1 MDRLKN
7 ALRRDFWILLLDV
20 VAVNLAYYLALAFRV
35 AVNNM
40 GGIFGSP
47 SDVPVYFSAFYR
59 IAPIY
64 TVLCI
69 VVFFLF
75 KLYGGVW
82 RFAGIND
89 MYRILASWVVTTVM
103 QILVSYF
110 VMKTI
115 GFTRSRMP
123 GTYYMLGCMLQ
134 LLFVT
139 AIRFGPKTVAD
150 EKRRRVKKAD
160 KALVVGAG
168 ELGQQTVKML
178 QSGVNYD
185 VSFIVDTEDEHVGL
199 LLDGIPVYGLQT
211 LKMLLEKND
220 IKCIFL
226 AEPHLS
232 DTDRKTISAV
242 CSELKIEMRESR
254 ENKVDPEK
262 RSAAQLQF
270 VPISYSDDYALSQE
284 EAWLQSVLSGQEKEK
299 D

>member
-1 MDRLKN
+1 MIKN
-7 ALRRDFWILLLDV
+7 ALKKDIWILLLDI

-69 VVFFLF
+69 IVFFLF

-89 MYRILASWVVTTVM
+89 MYRILGAWLVTTLL
-103 QILVSYF
+103 QLVVSF
-110 VMKTI
+110 LTMRAMN
-115 GFTRSRMP
+115 FNFARMP
-123 GTYYMLGCMLQ
+123 ATYYMLGCVLQ

-150 EKRRRVKKAD
+150 EKRRRAKKAE
-160 KALVVGAG
+160 KALVIGAG

-270 VPISYSDDYALSQE
+270 VPISYSEDYSLSQE
-284 EAWLQSVLSGQEKEK
+284 EAWLQSVLSGK
-299 D
+299 DGGKG

>member
-1 MDRLKN
+1 MDRIKSALK
-7 ALRRDFWILLLDV
+7 RDIWILLLDI

-89 MYRILASWVVTTVM
+89 MYRILASWVVTTVI
-103 QILVSYF
+103 QILVSYL
-110 VMKTI
+110 VMKAI

-150 EKRRRVKKAD
+150 EKRRRAKKAD

-168 ELGQQTVKML
+168 ELGQQTVKLL

-211 LKMLLEKND
+211 LKMLLVKND
-220 IKCIFL
+220 IKCVFL

-232 DTDRKTISAV
+232 ETDRKMISSI
-242 CSELKIEMRESR
+242 CSSLEIELRETR
-254 ENKVDPEK
+254 ENKLDPQK
-262 RSAAQLQF
+262 RSAAPLQF
-270 VPISYSDDYALSQE
+270 VPISYSEGYGMSQE
-284 EAWLQSVLSGQEKEK
+284 DAWLQSVLSGQDKEK

>member
-1 MDRLKN
+1 MERIRN
-7 ALRRDFWILLLDV
+7 ALKKDIWILLLDV
-20 VAVNLAYYLALAFRV
+20 AAVNLAYFLALAFRV

-40 GGIFGSP
+40 GGVFGSP

-89 MYRILASWVVTTVM
+89 MYRILASWVVTTVI

-110 VMKTI
+110 MMKAI
-115 GFTRSRMP
+115 GFTTSRMP
-123 GTYYMLGCMLQ
+123 ATYYMLGCMLQ

-150 EKRRRVKKAD
+150 EKRRRAKKAD

-178 QSGVNYD
+178 QSGMNYE
-185 VSFIVDTEDEHVGL
+185 VSAIVDTENEHVGL
-199 LLDGIPVYGLQT
+199 MIDGTPVYGLES
-211 LKMLLEKND
+211 LEALIENNG
-220 IKCIFL
+220 IKCVFL
-226 AEPHLS
+226 AEPDLNNKN
-232 DTDRKTISAV
+232 RGRIAACCKV
-242 CSELKIEMRESR
+242 RNVELKERMFDSTSKNEPVS
-254 ENKVDPEK
+254 EQQFKAVTYVDKEWAEEYK
-262 RSAAQLQF
+262 KQF
-270 VPISYSDDYALSQE
+270 GE
-284 EAWLQSVLSGQEKEK
+284 EPSFF
-299 D
+299 

>member
-1 MDRLKN
+1 MNRIKN
-7 ALRRDFWILLLDV
+7 ALKRDIWILLLDV
-20 VAVNLAYYLALAFRV
+20 VAVNLSYFLALAFRV
-35 AVNNM
+35 AVNSM

-69 VVFFLF
+69 IVFFLF

-89 MYRILASWVVTTVM
+89 MYRILASWVVTTLIQIVISFLIM
-103 QILVSYF
+103 QS
-110 VMKTI
+110 M
-115 GFTRSRMP
+115 GFNSARMP
-123 GTYYMLGCMLQ
+123 ATYYMLGCVLQ

-150 EKRRRVKKAD
+150 EKRRRAKKAD

-199 LLDGIPVYGLQT
+199 LLDGIPVYGFET
-211 LKMLLEKND
+211 LETLLEKN
-220 IKCIFL
+220 KVRCVFL
-226 AEPHLS
+226 AEPDLTNGEKAKVAGFCRTHGIEIKERVF
-232 DTDRKTISAV
+232 DTVDD
-242 CSELKIEMRESR
+242 
-254 ENKVDPEK
+254 NKPMTE
-262 RSAAQLQF
+262 LQF
-270 VPISYSDDYALSQE
+270 KSVTAVDEQWAE
-284 EAWLQSVLSGQEKEK
+284 EYKKQFGEEPTFF
-299 D
+299 

>member
-1 MDRLKN
+1 M
-7 ALRRDFWILLLDV
+7 LDI
-20 VAVNLAYYLALAFRV
+20 VAVNLAYYLALVFRV

-64 TVLCI
+64 TALCI
-69 VVFFLF
+69 IVFFLF

-89 MYRILASWVVTTVM
+89 MYRILASWVVTTLI
-103 QILVSYF
+103 QIVVSYIM
-110 VMKTI
+110 MKAM
-115 GFTRSRMP
+115 GFNSARMP
-123 GTYYMLGCMLQ
+123 ATYYMLGCMLQ

-150 EKRRRVKKAD
+150 EKRRRAKKAD

-178 QSGVNYD
+178 QSGLNYE
-185 VSFIVDTEDEHVGL
+185 VSAIVDTENEHVGL
-199 LLDGIPVYGLQT
+199 MIDGTPVYGLET
-211 LKMLLEKND
+211 LEMLIENNG

-226 AEPHLS
+226 AEPDL
-232 DTDRKTISAV
+232 TKGEKAKIVGA
-242 CSELKIEMRESR
+242 CQKQGIELKERMFDTADKNEPMK
-254 ENKVDPEK
+254 E
-262 RSAAQLQF
+262 LQF
-270 VPISYSDDYALSQE
+270 KSVTAVDEQWAE
-284 EAWLQSVLSGQEKEK
+284 EYKKQFGEDPSFF
-299 D
+299 

>member
-1 MDRLKN
+1 MERIKRALK
-7 ALRRDFWILLLDV
+7 RDIWILLLDII
-20 VAVNLAYYLALAFRV
+20 AVNLAYFLALVFRV

-89 MYRILASWVVTTVM
+89 MYRILASWVVTTVI
-103 QILVSYF
+103 QILVSYL
-110 VMKTI
+110 MMNAI
-115 GFTRSRMP
+115 GFNTSRMP
-123 GTYYMLGCMLQ
+123 ATYYMLGCMLQ

-139 AIRFGPKTVAD
+139 AIRFVPKTIAD
-150 EKRRRVKKAD
+150 ERRRRMKKAA

-168 ELGQQTVKML
+168 ELGQQTMKVI
-178 QSGVNYD
+178 QSGPEYD
-185 VSFIVDTEDEHVGL
+185 VCCVVDTEQEHVGL
-199 LLDGIPVYGLQT
+199 LLDGIPVFGLET
-211 LKMLLEKND
+211 LEALLEKNE
-220 IKCIFL
+220 IKCVFL

-232 DTDRKTISAV
+232 ASDRHMIAGV
-242 CSELKIEMRESR
+242 CKAKNIDLKERLFESESTEQNMKEADAEV
-254 ENKVDPEK
+254 K
-262 RSAAQLQF
+262 F
-270 VPISYSDDYALSQE
+270 VPVTLVD
-284 EAWLQSVLSGQEKEK
+284 EKWADEYK
-299 D
+299 KEFGEDPSFF

>member
-1 MDRLKN
+1 MERIKN
-7 ALRRDFWILLLDV
+7 ALKRDIWILLLDI

-89 MYRILASWVVTTVM
+89 MYRILASWVVTTLI

-110 VMKTI
+110 MMKAI
-115 GFTRSRMP
+115 GFITSRMP
-123 GTYYMLGCMLQ
+123 ATYYMLGCMLQ

-139 AIRFGPKTVAD
+139 AIRFGPKTIAD
-150 EKRRRVKKAD
+150 EKRRRAKKAD

-178 QSGVNYD
+178 QSGLNYE
-185 VSFIVDTEDEHVGL
+185 VSAIVDTENEHVGL
-199 LLDGIPVYGLQT
+199 MIDGTPVYGLES
-211 LKMLLEKND
+211 LEALTENNA
-220 IKCIFL
+220 IKCVFL
-226 AEPHLS
+226 AEPYLN
-232 DTDRKTISAV
+232 TKNKGRIAACCKAKNV
-242 CSELKIEMRESR
+242 ELKERMFDSTSKNEPVS
-254 ENKVDPEK
+254 EQQFKAVTYVDKEWAEEYK
-262 RSAAQLQF
+262 KQF
-270 VPISYSDDYALSQE
+270 GE
-284 EAWLQSVLSGQEKEK
+284 EPSFF
-299 D
+299 

>member
-1 MDRLKN
+1 MERIKN
-7 ALRRDFWILLLDV
+7 ALKRDIWILLLDI

-89 MYRILASWVVTTVM
+89 MYRILASWVVTTLI

-110 VMKTI
+110 VMKAM
-115 GFTRSRMP
+115 GFNTSRMP
-123 GTYYMLGCMLQ
+123 ATYYMLGCMLQ

-139 AIRFGPKTVAD
+139 AIRFGPKTIAD
-150 EKRRRVKKAD
+150 EKRRRAKKAE

-178 QSGVNYD
+178 QSGMNYE
-185 VSFIVDTEDEHVGL
+185 VSAIVDSENEHVGL
-199 LLDGIPVYGLQT
+199 MIDGTPVYGLET
-211 LKMLLEKND
+211 LEKLIENNG
-220 IKCIFL
+220 IRCVFL
-226 AEPHLS
+226 AEPDLNS
-232 DTDRKTISAV
+232 KNRGRIAACCKTHNI
-242 CSELKIEMRESR
+242 ELKERLFDTSSKDPGTVTEQQF
-254 ENKVDPEK
+254 KAVTDVDPEWAEEYK
-262 RSAAQLQF
+262 KQF
-270 VPISYSDDYALSQE
+270 GE
-284 EAWLQSVLSGQEKEK
+284 EPSFF
-299 D
+299 

>member
-1 MDRLKN
+1 MIKN
-7 ALRRDFWILLLDV
+7 ALKKDSWILLLDIV
-20 VAVNLAYYLALAFRV
+20 VVNLAYYLALVFRV
-35 AVNNM
+35 AVNDM
-40 GGIFGSP
+40 GGIFGAP
-47 SDVPVYFSAFYR
+47 SDIPVFFSAFYR

-82 RFAGIND
+82 RFAGMND
-89 MYRILASWVVTTVM
+89 MYRILGAWLVTTLL
-103 QILVSYF
+103 QLVVSF
-110 VMKTI
+110 LTMRAMN
-115 GFTRSRMP
+115 FNFARMP
-123 GTYYMLGCMLQ
+123 ATYYMVGCVLQ
-134 LLFVT
+134 LLFMTV
-139 AIRFGPKTVAD
+139 IRFGPKTVAD
-150 EKRRRVKKAD
+150 EKRRRAKKAD

-168 ELGQQTVKML
+168 ELGQQTVKLL

-220 IKCIFL
+220 IKCVFL

-232 DTDRKTISAV
+232 ETDRKKISAT
-242 CSELKIEMRESR
+242 CSDLKIEIRETR

-262 RSAAQLQF
+262 RSAAPLQF
-270 VPISYSDDYALSQE
+270 VPISYSDGYGMSQE
-284 EAWLQSVLSGQEKEK
+284 EAWLQSVLSGQDKEK

>member
-1 MDRLKN
+1 MDRIRSALK
-7 ALRRDFWILLLDV
+7 RDIWILVLDI

-47 SDVPVYFSAFYR
+47 GDVPVFFSAFYR
-59 IAPIY
+59 IAPFY

-89 MYRILASWVVTTVM
+89 MYRILVSWVVTTLI
-103 QILVSYF
+103 QIVVSYF
-110 VMKTI
+110 VMKAM
-115 GFTRSRMP
+115 GFNSARMP
-123 GTYYMLGCMLQ
+123 ATYYMLGSVMQ
-134 LLFVT
+134 LLFMT
-139 AIRFGPKTVAD
+139 AIRFGPKTIAD
-150 EKRRRVKKAD
+150 EKRRRAKKAE

-168 ELGQQTVKML
+168 ELGQQTVKLL

-199 LLDGIPVYGLQT
+199 LLDGIPVYGIQT
-211 LKMLLEKND
+211 FKMLLEKNE
-220 IKCIFL
+220 ISCVFL

-232 DTDRKTISAV
+232 ESDRKRISAI
-242 CSELKIEMRESR
+242 CSELKIEIRETR

-262 RSAAQLQF
+262 RNAEPLQF
-270 VPISYSDDYALSQE
+270 VPISYSEDYSLSQE
-284 EAWLQSVLSGQEKEK
+284 EAWLQSVLSGQDKNK

>member
-1 MDRLKN
+1 MERIKN
-7 ALRRDFWILLLDV
+7 ALKRDIWILLLDI
-20 VAVNLAYYLALAFRV
+20 VAVNLSYYLALVFRV

-69 VVFFLF
+69 VVFFIF

-89 MYRILASWVVTTVM
+89 MYRILGAWIVTILI
-103 QILVSYF
+103 QIVISYF
-110 VMKTI
+110 VMKEM
-115 GFTRSRMP
+115 GFNSARMP
-123 GTYYMLGCMLQ
+123 ATYYMLGSVIQ
-134 LLFVT
+134 LFFMT
-139 AIRFGPKTVAD
+139 AIRFGPKTIAD
-150 EKRRRVKKAD
+150 EKRRRTKKAE
-160 KALVVGAG
+160 KALVIGAG

-199 LLDGIPVYGLQT
+199 LLDGIPVYGIQT
-211 LKMLLEKND
+211 LKILLEKNE
-220 IKCIFL
+220 ISCVFL

-232 DTDRKTISAV
+232 EADLKTISAI
-242 CSELKIEMRESR
+242 CSELKIEIRETR

-262 RSAAQLQF
+262 RSAAPLQF
-270 VPISYSDDYALSQE
+270 VPISYSDGYGMSQE
-284 EAWLQSVLSGQEKEK
+284 EAWLQSVLSGQDKEK

>member
-1 MDRLKN
+1 MIKN
-7 ALRRDFWILLLDV
+7 ALKKDIWILLLDI
-20 VAVNLAYYLALAFRV
+20 VAVNLAYYLALVFRV

-69 VVFFLF
+69 IVFFLF

-89 MYRILASWVVTTVM
+89 MYRILGAWLVTTLL
-103 QILVSYF
+103 QLVVSF
-110 VMKTI
+110 LTMRAMN
-115 GFTRSRMP
+115 FNFARMP
-123 GTYYMLGCMLQ
+123 ATYYMLGCVLQ

-150 EKRRRVKKAD
+150 EKRRRAKKAE
-160 KALVVGAG
+160 KALVIGAG

-270 VPISYSDDYALSQE
+270 VPISYSEDYSLSQE
-284 EAWLQSVLSGQEKEK
+284 EAWLQSVLSGK
-299 D
+299 DGGKG

>member
-1 MDRLKN
+1 MNRIKSTLKS
-7 ALRRDFWILLLDV
+7 DWGILLLDIL
-20 VAVNLAYYLALAFRV
+20 AVNLAYFLGLVIRISISDI
-35 AVNNM
+35 
-40 GGIFGSP
+40 GGIFNSAN
-47 SDVPVYFSAFYR
+47 DVPGYYDSFYHF
-59 IAPIY
+59 APWY
-64 TVLCI
+64 TLICI

-89 MYRILASWVVTTVM
+89 MYRILGAWVVTTLI
-103 QILVSYF
+103 QIVVSYLM
-110 VMKTI
+110 MKAI
-115 GFTRSRMP
+115 GFTTSRMP
-123 GTYYMLGCMLQ
+123 ATYYMVGCVLQ

-139 AIRFGPKTVAD
+139 AIRFGPKTIAD
-150 EKRRRVKKAD
+150 EKRRRAKKAE

-199 LLDGIPVYGLQT
+199 LSDGIPVYGLQT

-220 IKCIFL
+220 ISCVFL
-226 AEPHLS
+226 AEPNLS
-232 DTDRKTISAV
+232 ETDRKKISST

-254 ENKVDPEK
+254 ENKLDPEK
-262 RSAAQLQF
+262 RSAAPIQF
-270 VPISYSDDYALSQE
+270 VPISYSDDYSLSQE
-284 EAWLQSVLSGQEKEK
+284 EAWLQSVLSGQDKGK

>member
-1 MDRLKN
+1 MDRLKK

-64 TVLCI
+64 TVFCI

-89 MYRILASWVVTTVM
+89 MYRILGSWIVTTIIQAV
-103 QILVSYF
+103 VSF
-110 VMKTI
+110 LTLKAN
-115 GFTRSRMP
+115 GFINGRMP
-123 GTYYMLGCMLQ
+123 ATYYMVGCILQ

-150 EKRRRVKKAD
+150 EKRRRAKKAE

-168 ELGQQTVKML
+168 ELGQQTVKVI
-178 QSGVNYD
+178 QSGPDYD
-185 VSFIVDTEDEHVGL
+185 VCSIVDTEKEHVGL
-199 LLDGIPVYGLQT
+199 LLDGIPVFGLDT
-211 LKMLLEKND
+211 LEALLGKNE
-220 IKCIFL
+220 IKCVFL

-232 DTDRKTISAV
+232 AADRRMIAGV
-242 CSELKIEMRESR
+242 CKQKSIDLKERLFSSDSTQQNTTGAED
-254 ENKVDPEK
+254 EVE
-262 RSAAQLQF
+262 F
-270 VPISYSDDYALSQE
+270 VPVTLVDEKWADEYKKEFGE
-284 EAWLQSVLSGQEKEK
+284 EPSFF
-299 D
+299 

>member
-7 ALRRDFWILLLDV
+7 ALKKDIWILLLDI

-64 TVLCI
+64 TILCI

-82 RFAGIND
+82 RFAGVND
-89 MYRILASWVVTTVM
+89 MYRILASWVVTILI
-103 QILVSYF
+103 QIVVSYLM
-110 VMKTI
+110 MKAI
-115 GFTRSRMP
+115 GFTTSRMP
-123 GTYYMLGCMLQ
+123 ATYYMVGCVLQ

-139 AIRFGPKTVAD
+139 AIRFGPKTIAD
-150 EKRRRVKKAD
+150 EKRRKAKKAE

-178 QSGVNYD
+178 QTGMNYE
-185 VSFIVDTEDEHVGL
+185 VSAIVDTENEHVGL
-199 LLDGIPVYGLQT
+199 MIDGTPVYGLES
-211 LKMLLEKND
+211 LEALIENNT
-220 IKCIFL
+220 IKCVFL
-226 AEPHLS
+226 AEPDLTNKNGGRIAACCKNHN
-232 DTDRKTISAV
+232 I
-242 CSELKIEMRESR
+242 ELKKRLFDTSSKESATVT
-254 ENKVDPEK
+254 EQQFKAVTDVDPEWAEEYK
-262 RSAAQLQF
+262 KQF
-270 VPISYSDDYALSQE
+270 GE
-284 EAWLQSVLSGQEKEK
+284 EPSFF
-299 D
+299 